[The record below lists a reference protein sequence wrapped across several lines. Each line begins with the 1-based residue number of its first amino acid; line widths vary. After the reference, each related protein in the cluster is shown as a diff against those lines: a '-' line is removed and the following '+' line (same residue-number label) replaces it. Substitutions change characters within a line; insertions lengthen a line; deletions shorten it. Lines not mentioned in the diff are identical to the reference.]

1 MVTSGFVV
9 DGEAMNH
16 GTRWV
21 RKFSG
26 GDACAVNDKSDVV
39 VNVELSAFD
48 LLPVADANPASHP
61 VGAAEL
67 LDLHEGR
74 FLS

>member
-9 DGEAMNH
+9 DGKAVNH

-21 RKFSG
+21 REFFG
-26 GDACAVNDKSDVV
+26 GDACAVNDKGDVV

-48 LLPVADANPASHP
+48 LLPVADADPTPILKGPPNC
-61 VGAAEL
+61 
-67 LDLHEGR
+67 
-74 FLS
+74 